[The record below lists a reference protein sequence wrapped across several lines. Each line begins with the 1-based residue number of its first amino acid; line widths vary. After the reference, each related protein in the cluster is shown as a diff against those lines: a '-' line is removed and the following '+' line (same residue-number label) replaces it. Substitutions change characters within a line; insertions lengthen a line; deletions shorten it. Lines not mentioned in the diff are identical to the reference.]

1 MGNGIERG
9 CDADCETG
17 SRMSRMLEE
26 EWAGMNEWVSSR
38 RRDWLWDSI
47 RWMMA
52 ELDRWPPSPRPRWL
66 AGLDSRLHHDGVVV
80 WDLVLHGIA
89 WGMATLVL
97 A

>member
-1 MGNGIERG
+1 MGLSAGVTPIERL
-9 CDADCETG
+9 AHE
-17 SRMSRMLEE
+17 MLEE

-52 ELDRWPPSPRPRWL
+52 ELDRWPPSPLPRWL

-89 WGMATLVL
+89 WAWQPWSLV
-97 A
+97 